1 MRTLRSITSCCR
13 YYSEKTE
20 QKERLMKVWASTKA
34 ALGYEPIIWAN
45 NFESWFPHVAKN
57 GADIPGDQELMVAD
71 DSVTPPFK
79 PFDGGSLE
87 SWTYGSANHG
97 SVVIPQSAARR
108 TSGAHTFW
116 EWTHARLFFSLPS
129 IVCLCVVYSFPLF
142 FVFFFFFIFIFFFA
156 LPLFFLSLVLPFC
169 PESYSRKLFSCCN
182 YNHRLCP
189 CLPVY
194 ADTVFA
200 AKNVLHHEPFAGRA
214 RVVGQ

>member
-1 MRTLRSITSCCR
+1 
-13 YYSEKTE
+13 
-20 QKERLMKVWASTKA
+20 MKVWASTKA

-116 EWTHARLFFSLPS
+116 EWMHAHLFFSLPS
-129 IVCLCVVYSFPLF
+129 IVCLCVVYSSPLF
-142 FVFFFFFIFIFFFA
+142 FVFFFFFFFFFFIF
-156 LPLFFLSLVLPFC
+156 LLFFLRSSSLFFYLLSC
-169 PESYSRKLFSCCN
+169 PSAPNPPLVSCS
-182 YNHRLCP
+182 
-189 CLPVY
+189 
-194 ADTVFA
+194 
-200 AKNVLHHEPFAGRA
+200 
-214 RVVGQ
+214 RVVITTIGCAPAYRFTLTPCSLPKTCCTVNPLQAGLGLLASENAPRFPDD